1 MSEKEGFY
9 GTRIFDDNESYYTEV
24 DVKHDLNFN
33 TGDSKVQ
40 ETLTERTPYVTTLG
54 EPNYWSGT
62 CSGLF
67 LDNTE
72 ECEHHYSMDD
82 RKTAHMFAAV
92 KFLGNHKKK
101 MLQLSDDFIIPI
113 TVQSPIKVSPDKG
126 LRATTANVS
135 FNWTEV
141 KEDGAKK

>member
-1 MSEKEGFY
+1 MGKEFY
-9 GTRIFDDNESYYTEV
+9 GTRIFDDNASYYTEV
-24 DVKHDLNFN
+24 AIKHDLNFN

-40 ETLTERTPYVTTLG
+40 ETLTEEKPYVTTLG
-54 EPNYWSGT
+54 KPNYWSGT

-72 ECEHHYSMDD
+72 DCEHQYSMDD
-82 RKTAHMFAAV
+82 SKTAHMFAAV

-113 TVQSPIKVSPDKG
+113 MVQSPIKVSPEKG
-126 LRATTANVS
+126 LQATTANVS
-135 FNWTEV
+135 FNWVEV